1 MVCRQQD
8 ATVSPAKGWHPPCR
22 VLCWK
27 VDTLSKREIAGNF
40 YLIVSCF
47 VQMVL
52 KMLRLETMFFFSFF
66 KSVTKAALAFSVNR
80 TNGYYR
86 TKSVVVRKDVNP
98 PVRR

>member
-52 KMLRLETMFFFSFF
+52 KCYDWRQCFFSPSLNQF
-66 KSVTKAALAFSVNR
+66 TKVALAFSVNR
-80 TNGYYR
+80 TNGYR

>member
-47 VQMVL
+47 VQM
-52 KMLRLETMFFFSFF
+52 EP
-66 KSVTKAALAFSVNR
+66 KSVTTGDNVFFSPSLNQSQKQLWPFR
-80 TNGYYR
+80 
-86 TKSVVVRKDVNP
+86 
-98 PVRR
+98 